1 MGRLPRSYEVTI
13 RPTGRCIGRTPEPA
27 DGSFARHAACCGSGQ
42 TGWEHLLLTSLPLW
56 IRDLVM
62 GVPWGLGSRLW
73 FNFSAISSSAI
84 PFLSIALIFIR
95 QP

>member
-42 TGWEHLLLTSLPLW
+42 TGWEHLPLTSLPLW
-56 IRDLVM
+56 MRDLVM
-62 GVPWGLGSRLW
+62 GVAYP
-73 FNFSAISSSAI
+73 
-84 PFLSIALIFIR
+84 PVDH
-95 QP
+95 